1 MTDTPKKPNMGDQ
14 VNYYDPK
21 MTGRVGLTTGWRGR
35 GTGPYLAFVTNE
47 KVEGD
52 KLDLAI
58 MMPQS
63 GGGVMFVVDVGEKY
77 ETLNDRPADRPYWD
91 WASPLAKAADAVEVD
106 TTLMTPEEVIA
117 RLIGLVR
124 ERAAVPA
131 S

>member
-1 MTDTPKKPNMGDQ
+1 MTDTHTKPKMGDQ
-14 VNYYDPK
+14 VHYYDPK

-63 GGGVMFVVDVGEKY
+63 GGGVMFVVDVGEKP
-77 ETLNDRPADRPYWD
+77 EVEVKDRPTDRPYWD
-91 WASPLAKAADAVEVD
+91 WASPTAKA
-106 TTLMTPEEVIA
+106 
-117 RLIGLVR
+117 
-124 ERAAVPA
+124 RAAKG
-131 S
+131 